1 MRFAIALAAGVV
13 ALTGAGAAE
22 ESEPISCDG
31 LGQSTSACVL
41 PGDRQQ
47 TIDAQWQRDSHRIR
61 LELPGAQANVSVSV
75 DSVSPDNGTLIV
87 EKGLLL
93 KDILATGER
102 QFPQDDATV
111 ERVQSIPLPSVN

>member
-1 MRFAIALAAGVV
+1 MV
-13 ALTGAGAAE
+13 
-22 ESEPISCDG
+22 
-31 LGQSTSACVL
+31 
-41 PGDRQQ
+41 
-47 TIDAQWQRDSHRIR
+47 
-61 LELPGAQANVSVSV
+61 N
-75 DSVSPDNGTLIV
+75 DNGTLIV